1 MYLWFCIGYLRN
13 FDVLFFIYWYMY
25 IVLYLVGINVYI
37 IEGIWY
43 CILLYGFSVLFLY
56 GVVCN
61 IIFCR
66 IIENEYIFF
75 FWVFLGGMYISW
87 RSFGVI

>member
-1 MYLWFCIGYLRN
+1 MYLCLCIRYLRN

>member
-1 MYLWFCIGYLRN
+1 MYLWLCIGYLRN
-13 FDVLFFIYWYMY
+13 VDVLYWYMY

>member
-1 MYLWFCIGYLRN
+1 MYLWLCIGYLWN